1 MTKRNLQCEKLLHE
15 LQSYLYCLILAL
27 DFLISNFFFDLFD
40 LFFSSFFLFS
50 LKSLYIS
57 SILFLSSSLSTTCGH
72 LLKSHGFS
80 VSGCTAFCD
89 SIVLVLIHSGI
100 ESSDSSYAI
109 GIALHLLAATKE
121 VNQGHFTLQ
130 IHVGVSMSIM
140 LLFLEGLGLD

>member
-1 MTKRNLQCEKLLHE
+1 
-15 LQSYLYCLILAL
+15 
-27 DFLISNFFFDLFD
+27 
-40 LFFSSFFLFS
+40 
-50 LKSLYIS
+50 
-57 SILFLSSSLSTTCGH
+57 
-72 LLKSHGFS
+72 
-80 VSGCTAFCD
+80 
-89 SIVLVLIHSGI
+89 VLVLIHSGI